1 VMSLPCLRRAF
12 EIAASHTGV
21 CAAIDAA
28 FSWGAKVHFCIV
40 HSEACQWSPSQRQSP
55 RPVGR
60 DLRAERA
67 LWGSVPEEM
76 CDALTA
82 SRSSTRHPG
91 DRRGCARPIRD
102 LPARSTRCRSR
113 IILACGPDSGLT
125 GGNFREPYSPG
136 NLAAIKRFSRL
147 PRRLAGGICISGL
160 PAVCWCSKQ
169 PVPPGNG
176 GHLRLWRSWMTG
188 DQGFVSG
195 VRARRRPLRPQTV
208 QLRLR

>member
-1 VMSLPCLRRAF
+1 MSLPCLRSAF
-12 EIAASHTGV
+12 KIAASHTGV
-21 CAAIDAA
+21 CAAIGAA
-28 FSWGAKVHFCIV
+28 FFWGAKVHPCIGPFEGKSV
-40 HSEACQWSPSQRQSP
+40 VAIPATVAASCGTRSKNGTRSLGQCSGRNVR
-55 RPVGR
+55 RPDR
-60 DLRAERA
+60 EQILY
-67 LWGSVPEEM
+67 P
-76 CDALTA
+76 
-82 SRSSTRHPG
+82 RHPG
-91 DRRGCARPIRD
+91 DRRACARPIRD
-102 LPARSTRCRSR
+102 LPR
-113 IILACGPDSGLT
+113 GPAGD
-125 GGNFREPYSPG
+125 FRRPYSPG